1 MKSIICYLDELK
13 EKAGSDYKAA
23 QMLGISKV
31 SVSQIRKR
39 GSMADET
46 AIKLAELIGVDQDEV
61 LLSATLARS
70 DGAVK
75 TAWERISRR
84 AGIAASVALALIMTS
99 GFSVRNEAVNNVH
112 YAKSG
117 QRRGFCVRAISFI
130 LESILWHVRKALSII
145 PAGTV
150 AA

>member
-99 GFSVRNEAVNNVH
+99 GFSVRNEAVNNIH
-112 YAKSG
+112 YANYMV
-117 QRRGFCVRAISFI
+117 F
-130 LESILWHVRKALSII
+130 EM
-145 PAGTV
+145 
-150 AA
+150 

>member
-1 MKSIICYLDELK
+1 MKSIICYLDELR

-46 AIKLAELIGVDQDEV
+46 AIKLAELLQIDEDEV

-70 DGAVK
+70 EGAVK
-75 TAWERISRR
+75 TAWERISKR
-84 AGIAASVALALIMTS
+84 AGIAASLALAMLIFQP
-99 GFSVRNEAVNNVH
+99 GNEASKFVDNIH
-112 YAKSG
+112 YAK
-117 QRRGFCVRAISFI
+117 
-130 LESILWHVRKALSII
+130 
-145 PAGTV
+145 
-150 AA
+150 